1 MTSMNFTNEDYTD
14 AKKHMCYNNDDL
26 ILVCCTKLCQGP
38 GNETMPTNLSD
49 PEKKN
54 RNVVLVTNDRILR
67 IKAFNEEVPSRNVPK
82 FMQWAGLSKK

>member
-1 MTSMNFTNEDYTD
+1 MLWFKCLHKDRNI
-14 AKKHMCYNNDDL
+14 H
-26 ILVCCTKLCQGP
+26 ILDFSG
-38 GNETMPTNLSD
+38 D